1 MTTIICVPS
10 CWTPV
15 PCPTCGKDL
24 PPRGRAVPIEHFL
37 AECCDEA
44 RMCAVENPR
53 HLWDEEEAAAFADL
67 LAAVKGES

>member
-24 PPRGRAVPIEHFL
+24 PPRGRAVPIERIL

-44 RMCAVENPR
+44 RMRAENSR
-53 HLWDEEEAAAFADL
+53 HLWDEEEAAAFADI